1 MFFKRIAAIKS
12 LMKDKNAPKW
22 KKALIIFA
30 VVYLFL
36 PFEALP
42 DFLLPFGLA
51 DDIVLWVCIY
61 LGLKDT
67 LDKYIIIKNKKD
79 YSKKYKKTID
89 GVDYEIKE

>member
-1 MFFKRIAAIKS
+1 MFFKRIGAIKN

-22 KKALIIFA
+22 KKALIIFGI
-30 VVYLFL
+30 VYFFL
-36 PFEALP
+36 PFEAFP

-67 LDKYIIIKNKKD
+67 LDEYIIKKNKKD
-79 YSKKYKKTID
+79 YSKKYKDAID
-89 GVDYEIKE
+89 NTDYEIKE